1 MILKVQLTF
10 SKTEKFA
17 KYYIIINKNISM
29 HYESLT
35 LIVFSGRLSSAA
47 SSHRLGLEI

>member
-1 MILKVQLTF
+1 MILNVKLTF
-10 SKTEKFA
+10 LNNEEVA
-17 KYYIIINKNISM
+17 KIIINRNISM